1 MNGLSNRRKL
11 SKNHCWLRVRTKVWN
26 DRLQALSHSV
36 ALEADDGDLETFK
49 EASMMGRVVA
59 PYIASPPWSTMVHH
73 VPPWSTWIPGPG
85 SAAKTAAAA
94 ELRDASCGDIVLAA
108 SVANVANIAS

>member
-59 PYIASPPWSTMVHH
+59 PYIASPPWSTMVHLD
-73 VPPWSTWIPGPG
+73 PRSWLGCKDG
-85 SAAKTAAAA
+85 SSSGAQG
-94 ELRDASCGDIVLAA
+94 RVMWRHSSSC
-108 SVANVANIAS
+108 

>member
-1 MNGLSNRRKL
+1 MAYQIAVN

-59 PYIASPPWSTMVHH
+59 PYIASPPWST
-73 VPPWSTWIPGPG
+73 WIPGPG

-108 SVANVANIAS
+108 SVANIANIAS

>member
-73 VPPWSTWIPGPG
+73 GPPG
-85 SAAKTAAAA
+85 SQ
-94 ELRDASCGDIVLAA
+94 VLARLQRRQQQR
-108 SVANVANIAS
+108 SSGTRHVAT